1 MTQGGWLGRR
11 WNRAEDEGEDSGREA
26 ARRVV
31 VGGGK
36 GVRAAR
42 WGTLNLDNSTLAHM
56 AMNSTCSPGQHMRD
70 VRKF

>member
-36 GVRAAR
+36 GVRAA
-42 WGTLNLDNSTLAHM
+42 
-56 AMNSTCSPGQHMRD
+56 
-70 VRKF
+70 